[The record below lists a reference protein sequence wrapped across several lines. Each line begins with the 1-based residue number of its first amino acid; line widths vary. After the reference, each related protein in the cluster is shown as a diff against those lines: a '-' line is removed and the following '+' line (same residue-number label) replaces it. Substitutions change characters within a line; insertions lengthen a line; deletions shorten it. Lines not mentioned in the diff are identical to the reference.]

1 MIRQFIPNKSKDT
14 LENLLFF
21 FFSVYPIAFL
31 LGNFAINLFLIIFNL
46 LLILSF
52 LLNKYD
58 LNNINK
64 YIVYLL
70 LFLFVSFIVNLIFS
84 KDITLTYPRVFK
96 FLLIIGSI
104 FSFRHLLCCFKKDD
118 INKLYKIWSIIFL
131 IVILDIIF
139 ELLFKSNIMGMSSF
153 IPGRVASFTGNELN
167 IGHFFSGFCLLF
179 MSFIFT
185 NYKKI
190 SFQFIIAMFLKIC
203 PQFNIL
209 Y

>member
-31 LGNFAINLFLIIFNL
+31 LGNFAINFFLIIFNL

-131 IVILDIIF
+131 IVTLDIIF

-167 IGHFFSGFCLLF
+167 IGHFFFRIL
-179 MSFIFT
+179 
-185 NYKKI
+185 
-190 SFQFIIAMFLKIC
+190 FIIYEFYFYKL
-203 PQFNIL
+203 
-209 Y
+209 